1 MGLLTNNVQEW
12 HPAGKILREKCRR
25 AREYVKEKGMDMV
38 RLALGYALSRKECG
52 SVVMGMTEEWQVDL
66 AVEVRDKGLTDE
78 EWKVIEVLRNEERF
92 FKNEEGWDGIE
103 EVKKFWE
110 GEV

>member
-12 HPAGKILREKCRR
+12 HPAGEILREKCRR

-52 SVVMGMTEEWQVDL
+52 SVVMGMTEE
-66 AVEVRDKGLTDE
+66 VRYNGRE
-78 EWKVIEVLRNEERF
+78 
-92 FKNEEGWDGIE
+92 KNITRIARELSDRTL
-103 EVKKFWE
+103 
-110 GEV
+110 